1 MENPT
6 DLKSSLKFFFG
17 FSSFKDLQE
26 PIIENLLSNKNTF
39 VIMPTGGGK
48 SLCYQL
54 PAMISDGTALVISPL
69 IALMKNQV
77 DAIRGTS
84 TNDGI
89 AHVLNS
95 SLNKTDTQRVKAD
108 LVSGITKL
116 LYVAPESLAKK
127 DTIDFLKKIRI
138 SFLAIDEAH
147 CISEWGHDFRPDYL
161 KIGTLR
167 NTLGDVQLAA
177 FTATADPDTQRD
189 IVDSFF
195 KVSPKI
201 FINGFDRPNI
211 TM

>member
-1 MENPT
+1 MQIQFFFEFKYSLLENPT

-54 PAMISDGTALVISPL
+54 PAMVSDGTALVISPL

-95 SLNKTDTQRVKAD
+95 SLFPSPNFRHLTTRYIFNLPRNRCSDSAPTIFHTSILARV
-108 LVSGITKL
+108 
-116 LYVAPESLAKK
+116 
-127 DTIDFLKKIRI
+127 
-138 SFLAIDEAH
+138 
-147 CISEWGHDFRPDYL
+147 
-161 KIGTLR
+161 
-167 NTLGDVQLAA
+167 LAA
-177 FTATADPDTQRD
+177 SSTP
-189 IVDSFF
+189 
-195 KVSPKI
+195 
-201 FINGFDRPNI
+201 
-211 TM
+211 